1 MAQQLF
7 FSRDTK
13 VYIKFGTKV
22 WDLPVLDGFSFS
34 QATNSIEITLAEM
47 EGSGGTSRRGR
58 KQFNDSLAPA
68 EWSFS
73 TYVRP
78 FKSAGSGTGAANSAQ
93 LTHAIEEVLWAMFLG
108 GKGYAD
114 DHMVFQDAPPV
125 AVAPA
130 AAVVGTSYVINSIG
144 NTTQLQFNTLVGTTV
159 VATSRVVGTSYI
171 ITGLGTTT
179 QAEWNTLAGTS
190 GVTYAVGSTLTATGA
205 GAGDGTLGQAYAAGD
220 AIVAAAAGAG
230 TATLEQVVNVP
241 TATQSKFNAAL
252 SNKATLGT
260 ADIFFVLGDANRKVY
275 KLKDCIVNEASL
287 DFDIDGIAT
296 INWSGMS
303 SEIIDMTTK
312 THTTAVSGSVFP
324 PAYDAH
330 RDGGTTDIVAGD
342 VVLNG
347 TDAYRLSV
355 VIDPTSSGTATL
367 TGTIYEATLATDN
380 FIRNRLTQLT
390 VVPTAGTSYIGSLQA
405 GGYDITLT
413 GGNITMSNN
422 VTFITPEEIGLVN
435 VPIGHVTGTRSVS
448 GSMNCYL
455 SKDTTAVNNS
465 ADLWKDL
472 KSITSVVTNSFA
484 LDFKIGGTT
493 ASTPRLQV
501 SMPTCHLE
509 IPTHSI
515 EDVISVETAFNA
527 LPSTIDGTNEATITY
542 FSKQ

>member
-13 VYIKFGTKV
+13 VYVKFGSKV

-34 QATNSIEITLAEM
+34 QATNSSEITLAEM
-47 EGSGGTSRRGR
+47 EGSGGASRRGR

-78 FKSAGSGTGAANSAQ
+78 FKAAAGTAAGTADAAA
-93 LTHAIEEVLWAMFLG
+93 LTHAVEEVLWAMFLG
-108 GKGYAD
+108 GKSYAD
-114 DHMVFQDAPPV
+114 DYQLFQDAVPV
-125 AVAPA
+125 EVAA
-130 AAVVGTSYVINSIG
+130 SAAVIGTSYVITDI
-144 NTTQLQFNTLVGTTV
+144 
-159 VATSRVVGTSYI
+159 AGTS
-171 ITGLGTTT
+171 
-179 QAEWNTLAGTS
+179 QAQFNTLAGTS
-190 GVTYAVGSTLTATGA
+190 GVTYA
-205 GAGDGTLGQAYAAGD
+205 AGDS
-220 AIVAAAAGAG
+220 IVAAAAGAG
-230 TATLEQVVNVP
+230 SGTLEQVLNVP
-241 TATQSKFNAAL
+241 ATTSSKFNADL

-260 ADIFFVLGDANRKVY
+260 VDIFFVLGDANRKVY
-275 KLKDCIVNEASL
+275 KLKDCVVNEASL

-303 SEIIDMTTK
+303 SEIIDMTAL
-312 THTTAVSGSVFP
+312 THTTATSGSVFP
-324 PAYDAH
+324 PAFDAH
-330 RDGGTTDIVAGD
+330 RDGGTVDIVAGD

-347 TDAYRLSV
+347 TDAFRLSV
-355 VIDPTSSGTATL
+355 VVDPTSSGTATM
-367 TGTIYEATLATDN
+367 TGSIFEGTLGSEN

-390 VVPTAGTSYIGSLQA
+390 VVPTAGTSYIGSLESS
-405 GGYDITLT
+405 YSITLT

-422 VTFITPEEIGLVN
+422 VTFITPEEIGIVN
-435 VPIGHVTGTRSVS
+435 VAIGHVTGTRSIS

-455 SKDTTAVNNS
+455 SKDTAATNNS
-465 ADLWKDL
+465 ADLWEDL
-472 KSITSVVTNSFA
+472 KGITNVVTNSFA

-501 SMPTCHLE
+501 TMPNCHLE

-527 LPSTIDGTNEATITY
+527 LPSTIDDTNEATITY

>member
-34 QATNSIEITLAEM
+34 QATNSSEITLAEM
-47 EGSGGTSRRGR
+47 EGSGGSSRRGR

-68 EWSFS
+68 EWSFA

-78 FKSAGSGTGAANSAQ
+78 FKAAAGAAAGTADALA
-93 LTHAIEEVLWAMFLG
+93 LTHAVEEVLWGMFLG
-108 GKGYAD
+108 GKTYAD
-114 DHMVFQDAPPV
+114 DHQLFQDSPPV
-125 AVAPA
+125 EVAA
-130 AAVVGTSYVINSIG
+130 SAAVVGTSYVI
-144 NTTQLQFNTLVGTTV
+144 
-159 VATSRVVGTSYI
+159 
-171 ITGLGTTT
+171 TGLGTTT
-179 QAEWNTLAGTS
+179 QAQFNTLAGTS
-190 GVTYAVGSTLTATGA
+190 GET
-205 GAGDGTLGQAYAAGD
+205 YAAGD
-220 AIVAAAAGAG
+220 AIIAAAAGAG
-230 TATLEQVVNVP
+230 NGTLEQVVNVP
-241 TATQSKFNAAL
+241 TTLSSKFNADL
-252 SNKATLGT
+252 SNSATLGT
-260 ADIFFVLGDANRKVY
+260 ADIFFVLGDTNRKVY
-275 KLKDCIVNEASL
+275 KLKDCVVNEASL

-303 SEIIDMTTK
+303 SEIIDMTSK
-312 THTTAVSGSVFP
+312 THTGATNP
-324 PAYDAH
+324 PAYDAVS
-330 RDGGTTDIVAGD
+330 GASGAIVAGD
-342 VVLNG
+342 VMLDSSDG
-347 TDAYRLSV
+347 HRLSV
-355 VIDPTSSGTATL
+355 VIDPTSSGSATM
-367 TGTIYEATLATDN
+367 TGAIYEATLATDN

-390 VVPTAGTSYIGSLQA
+390 VVPTAGTTYIGSLQA

-493 ASTPRLQV
+493 ASIPRLQV

>member
-34 QATNSIEITLAEM
+34 QATNSSEITLAEM
-47 EGSGGTSRRGR
+47 EGSGGASRRGR

-78 FKSAGSGTGAANSAQ
+78 FKSAGTGDGAANGAA

-108 GKGYAD
+108 GKSYAD
-114 DHMVFQDAPPV
+114 DHQLFQDTT
-125 AVAPA
+125 PA
-130 AAVVGTSYVINSIG
+130 AVVPADAVVGTSYVINTLG
-144 NTTQLQFNTLVGTTV
+144 TTTQPQFNTVAGTTIAV
-159 VATSRVVGTSYI
+159 TSRVVGTEYVVTS
-171 ITGLGTTT
+171 LGSTTS
-179 QAEWNTLAGTS
+179 QAQWNTLAGTS
-190 GVTYAVGSTLTATGA
+190 GDTYSVGSTLTATGVRV
-205 GAGDGTLGQAYAAGD
+205 GDGTLGLPYAVGD
-220 AIVAAAAGAG
+220 TIVAVAASAG

-241 TATQSKFNAAL
+241 TTLSSKFNADL
-252 SNKATLGT
+252 SNSATLGT
-260 ADIFFVLGDANRKVY
+260 ADIFFVLGDDNRKVY
-275 KLKDCIVNEASL
+275 KLKDCVVNEASL

-303 SEIIDMTTK
+303 SEIIDMTSK
-312 THTTAVSGSVFP
+312 THTGATNP
-324 PAYDAH
+324 PAYDAVS
-330 RDGGTTDIVAGD
+330 GASGAIVAGD
-342 VVLNG
+342 VMLDSSDG
-347 TDAYRLSV
+347 HRLSV
-355 VIDPTSSGTATL
+355 VIDPTSSGSATM
-367 TGTIYEATLATDN
+367 TGAIYEATLATDN

-390 VVPTAGTSYIGSLQA
+390 VVPTAGTSYVGSLQA

-472 KSITSVVTNSFA
+472 KSITNVVTNSFA

>member
-13 VYIKFGTKV
+13 VYIKKGNFV

-34 QATNSIEITLAEM
+34 QATNSSEITLAEM
-47 EGSGGTSRRGR
+47 EASGGVSRRGR

-78 FKSAGSGTGAANSAQ
+78 FTSAGSGTGAADSSGKV
-93 LTHAIEEVLWAMFLG
+93 HAIEEILWALFSG
-108 GKGYAD
+108 
-114 DHMVFQDAPPV
+114 
-125 AVAPA
+125 PA
-130 AAVVGTSYVINSIG
+130 AYASSAFTN
-144 NTTQLQFNTLVGTTV
+144 QTV
-159 VATSRVVGTSYI
+159 HDATDLDIDFS
-171 ITGLGTTT
+171 
-179 QAEWNTLAGTS
+179 E
-190 GVTYAVGSTLTATGA
+190 
-205 GAGDGTLGQAYAAGD
+205 
-220 AIVAAAAGAG
+220 
-230 TATLEQVVNVP
+230 
-241 TATQSKFNAAL
+241 

-275 KLKDCIVNEASL
+275 KLTGCVVNEASL

-312 THTTAVSGSVFP
+312 THTTAASGSVFP
-324 PAYDAH
+324 PAYDAVS
-330 RDGGTTDIVAGD
+330 GASGAIVAGD

-347 TDAYRLSV
+347 LDAHRMSV
-355 VIDPTSSGTATL
+355 VVDPTSSGTATM
-367 TGTIYEATLATDN
+367 TTPVYEATLATDN

-390 VVPTAGTSYIGSLQA
+390 VIPTTGTSYIGSLEA
-405 GGYDITLT
+405 SGYAITLT

-435 VPIGHVTGTRSVS
+435 TPIGHVTGTRSVS
-448 GSMNCYL
+448 GTMNCYL
-455 SKDTTAVNNS
+455 SKDTTVNTHS
-465 ADLWKDL
+465 ADLWEDL

-484 LDFKIGGTT
+484 LVFKIGGTT
-493 ASTPRLQV
+493 GNTARLEV

-515 EDVISVETAFNA
+515 EDVISVETSFNA
-527 LPSTIDGTNEATITY
+527 LPSTIDGTNEVTLKY
-542 FSKQ
+542 FPKA

>member
-34 QATNSIEITLAEM
+34 QATNSSEITLAEM
-47 EGSGGTSRRGR
+47 EGSGGASRRGR

-78 FKSAGSGTGAANSAQ
+78 FKSAGTGDGAANGAA

-108 GKGYAD
+108 GKSYAD
-114 DHMVFQDAPPV
+114 DHQLFQDTT
-125 AVAPA
+125 PA
-130 AAVVGTSYVINSIG
+130 AVVPADAVVGTSYVINTLG
-144 NTTQLQFNTLVGTTV
+144 TTTQPQFNTLAGTTLPV
-159 VATSRVVGTSYI
+159 TSRVVGTEYVVTS
-171 ITGLGTTT
+171 LGSSTS
-179 QAEWNTLAGTS
+179 QAQWNTLAGTS
-190 GVTYAVGSTLTATGA
+190 GDTYSVGSTLTATGV
-205 GAGDGTLGQAYAAGD
+205 GVGDGTLGLPYAVGD
-220 AIVAAAAGAG
+220 TIVAVAASAG

-241 TATQSKFNAAL
+241 TTLSSKFNADL

-275 KLKDCIVNEASL
+275 KLTGCVVNEASL

-296 INWSGMS
+296 ISWSGMS
-303 SEIIDMTTK
+303 SEIIDMTSK
-312 THTTAVSGSVFP
+312 THTGTTPVAFNAV
-324 PAYDAH
+324 
-330 RDGGTTDIVAGD
+330 RDGGGSTNVAVED
-342 VVLNG
+342 VVLDTG
-347 TDAYRLSV
+347 ASHRLSV
-355 VIDPTSSGTATL
+355 ITVVPGSSNCTL
-367 TGTIYEATLATDN
+367 TGSIYEATLATDN

-390 VVPTAGTSYIGSLQA
+390 VVPTAGTSYVGSLQA